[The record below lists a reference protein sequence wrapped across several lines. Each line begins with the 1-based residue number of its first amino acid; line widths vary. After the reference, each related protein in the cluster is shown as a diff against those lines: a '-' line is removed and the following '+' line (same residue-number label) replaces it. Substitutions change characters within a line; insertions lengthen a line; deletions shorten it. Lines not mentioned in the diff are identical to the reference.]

1 MTEEKGNNPVNKPRV
16 FVQTAKSG
24 LPDLDRWKQMTEEE
38 AQVAYDMTLR
48 NELSGGTQTVR
59 DFEAEWRRI
68 TGLKHAI
75 TTSNGTAAL
84 YSSMLALGVG
94 PGDEVISSTYNW
106 ICSIAPA
113 PLLGARPVFCDV
125 DPRTLLTDPA
135 DLKRRITPR
144 TKAIVLVHLWG
155 LVCDLDR
162 IMEISRETGVPVIE
176 DCSHAHGATWRGK
189 PVGTFGR
196 IACWSLQGSKAV
208 SAGEG
213 GVLATDDIELFE
225 RSCLIGQANRIA
237 GMDLATTRYEKYQP
251 LGTGM
256 KFRAH
261 PVAIGIASV
270 QLRKL
275 DALNAG
281 RRKWFAAIETG
292 IGSVSFL
299 DPVTRYPG
307 AGQGGFY
314 GFPVHFRPSAGS
326 AVTAAKFA
334 SALKAEGVAAST
346 NPYPLLHLLPYFAE
360 GFDLFTGGRG
370 PLTGD
375 YPGYKVGDLPNSERM
390 AENLVFLPVLT
401 DPIEEAADFVL
412 GAIRRAGLN
421 LGLIR

>member
-1 MTEEKGNNPVNKPRV
+1 M
-16 FVQTAKSG
+16 
-24 LPDLDRWKQMTEEE
+24 
-38 AQVAYDMTLR
+38 
-48 NELSGGTQTVR
+48 
-59 DFEAEWRRI
+59 

-75 TTSNGTAAL
+75 TTSNGTASL
-84 YSSMLALGVG
+84 YSAMLALGVG

-113 PLLGARPVFCDV
+113 PLLGARPIFCDV

-135 DLKRRITPR
+135 DLRRRITPR
-144 TKAIVLVHLWG
+144 TKAIVVVHLWG
-155 LVCDLDR
+155 LVCDLDQ
-162 IMEISRETGVPVIE
+162 IMAVSRETGVPVIE
-176 DCSHAHGATWRGK
+176 DCSHAHGATYRGK

-196 IACWSLQGSKAV
+196 IACWSLQGSKPV

-213 GVLATDDIELFE
+213 GVLATDDLGAFE

-261 PVAIGIASV
+261 PVAIGIAAV

-281 RRKWFAAIETG
+281 RRGWVAAIEAG
-292 IGSVSFL
+292 IGGERSSRAIRSGSLGERSSPNASLAGAGGVPYL
-299 DPVTRYPG
+299 EPVTRYTG

-314 GFPVHFRPSAGS
+314 GFPVHFRPPAGS
-326 AVTAAKFA
+326 PVTAAKFA
-334 SALKAEGVAAST
+334 EALKAEGVAAHT

-370 PLTGD
+370 PMTGG
-375 YPGYKVGDLPNSERM
+375 YPGYRPGDLPNSERM
-390 AENLVFLPVLT
+390 VESLLFLPVLT
-401 DPIEEAADFVL
+401 DPVGGATDFVL
-412 GAIRRAGLN
+412 GAINRAASS
-421 LGLIR
+421 LGLVKTNGVTSHEVVRPVRGPVGASDKAL